1 MKKTILTYSQLV
13 PLLSDM
19 ANEILEKLGGEKPRI
34 YGIPRGGAFV
44 AVCLKWRLPGMEICD
59 KPEHAN
65 IIVDDIV
72 DSGKTRR
79 NYKTD
84 WNVPFVALIER
95 KPADEWVVF
104 PWEKDD
110 QGKDKSATDI
120 PIRLLQYIG
129 EDVSRQG
136 LKETPER
143 FLKAWRQYT
152 EGYGIDP
159 KDVVTAF
166 DDGAENYDQM
176 VMVRDIPVYSHC
188 EHHLAPFFGV
198 AHVGYIPNG
207 KILGLSKLSRIVD
220 IYSRRLQVQE
230 RLTTQ
235 VAKFLQ
241 DTLQPKGV
249 GVIIKCRHLC
259 MESRGINRTGLV
271 TTTSAV
277 KGQLYNDASA
287 RNEFLNLLN

>member
-1 MKKTILTYSQLV
+1 M
-13 PLLSDM
+13 
-19 ANEILEKLGGEKPRI
+19 
-34 YGIPRGGAFV
+34 
-44 AVCLKWRLPGMEICD
+44 
-59 KPEHAN
+59 
-65 IIVDDIV
+65 
-72 DSGKTRR
+72 
-79 NYKTD
+79 
-84 WNVPFVALIER
+84 
-95 KPADEWVVF
+95 
-104 PWEKDD
+104 
-110 QGKDKSATDI
+110 
-120 PIRLLQYIG
+120 
-129 EDVSRQG
+129 SRQG